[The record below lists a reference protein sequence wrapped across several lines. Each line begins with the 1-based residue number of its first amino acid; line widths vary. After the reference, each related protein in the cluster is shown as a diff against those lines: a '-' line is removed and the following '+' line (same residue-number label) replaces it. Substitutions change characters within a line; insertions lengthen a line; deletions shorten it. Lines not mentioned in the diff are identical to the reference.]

1 MAFNHDRQSKLHEG
15 TVSRSRRQRS
25 DLRGIFRELAQAAM
39 EGIRIP
45 GDKLETRLT
54 DDLCETPQYWQ
65 RPQRRPASFVP

>member
-25 DLRGIFRELAQAAM
+25 DLRGIFCELAQAAI

-45 GDKLETRLT
+45 GDKLETRLVFQLSSSIEKNGDAFSST
-54 DDLCETPQYWQ
+54 N
-65 RPQRRPASFVP
+65 RPT